1 MTRDSATAPLRV
13 SILFS
18 GRGSNMLALLD
29 HMMPRNEDYA
39 IASLI
44 CNRPNAGGIAAAHER
59 GLTVSLID
67 HTHYDTKAT
76 FEAAMHA
83 QLARDG
89 TELICLAGFM
99 RILSADFVGQWDQR
113 IINIHPSL
121 LPLYK
126 GLDTHRRALEDGASK
141 HGCSVHYV
149 VPEMDAGPVILQSE
163 VPVSTDDTED
173 SLAARVL
180 AVEHPTYCAALD
192 RVAADIRSNRSAKN
206 KAGQSR
212 P

>member
-1 MTRDSATAPLRV
+1 MTRDGTQAPLRV

-29 HMMPRNEDYA
+29 HMIARPENYA
-39 IASLI
+39 VASLI
-44 CNRPNAGGIAAAHER
+44 CNRPNAGGMQAAQER
-59 GLTVSLID
+59 GLTTKLID
-67 HTHYDTKAT
+67 HSGYETKAA
-76 FEAAMHA
+76 FEAAMHDHLTA
-83 QLARDG
+83 AG
-89 TELICLAGFM
+89 TDLICLAGFM
-99 RILSADFVGQWDQR
+99 RILSAEFVAQWDHR

-149 VPEMDAGPVILQSE
+149 VPEMDAGPVILQTE
-163 VPVSTDDTED
+163 VPVFADDSED
-173 SLAARVL
+173 DLAARVL

-192 RVAADIRSNRSAKN
+192 RARDDFWGNQ
-206 KAGQSR
+206 KA
-212 P
+212 

>member
-1 MTRDSATAPLRV
+1 MTRNSAVAPLRV

-29 HMMPRNEDYA
+29 HMMPRGEDFA

-44 CNRPNAGGIAAAHER
+44 CNRPNARGIEAAQER
-59 GLTVSLID
+59 GLAVSLID
-67 HTHYDTKAT
+67 HSLYETKAA
-76 FEAAMHA
+76 FEMAMHD
-83 QLARDG
+83 QLVADK

-99 RILSADFVGQWDQR
+99 RILSADFVGQWDRR

-149 VPEMDAGPVILQSE
+149 VPEMDAGPVIAQSE
-163 VPVSTDDTED
+163 VPVQADDTED

-192 RVAADIRSNRSAKN
+192 RVAADLRRDRIV
-206 KAGQSR
+206 
-212 P
+212 

>member
-1 MTRDSATAPLRV
+1 MTRDSVNAPLRV

-39 IASLI
+39 IASLV
-44 CNRPNAGGIAAAHER
+44 CNRPNAGGIEAAHER

-67 HTHYDTKAT
+67 HSDYDTKAA

-83 QLARDG
+83 QLTADG

-99 RILSADFVGQWDQR
+99 RILSADFVGQWGQR

-126 GLDTHRRALEDGASK
+126 GLDTHRRALEDGARK

-163 VPVSTDDTED
+163 VPVRTDDTED

-192 RVAADIRSNRSAKN
+192 RVAANLRRNRSAK
-206 KAGQSR
+206 K
-212 P
+212 

>member
-1 MTRDSATAPLRV
+1 MTGDGAIAPLRV

-29 HMMPRNEDYA
+29 HMIKRPEKYSVAN
-39 IASLI
+39 LI
-44 CNRPNAGGIAAAHER
+44 CNRPNAGGIAAAEER
-59 GLTVSLID
+59 GLAVSVID
-67 HTHYDTKAT
+67 HTGFASKQE
-76 FEAAMHA
+76 FEADIHRRLIAG
-83 QLARDG
+83 D
-89 TELICLAGFM
+89 TELVCLAGFM
-99 RILSADFVGQWDQR
+99 RILSAEFVQKWDHR

-126 GLDTHRRALEDGASK
+126 GLDTHRRALEDGAEK

-163 VPVSTDDTED
+163 VPVLANDTED
-173 SLAARVL
+173 SLSQRVL

-192 RVAADIRSNRSAKN
+192 QVAATLRGGNQAK
-206 KAGQSR
+206 K
-212 P
+212 